1 MVPLTATTHLDHV
14 DPKSPVL
21 QGQFRKF
28 VSGSHATGQFP
39 HLRTEGVGD
48 AHQLLSAANRTISGS
63 LLAVILGSAQ
73 QNRVRVA
80 DIFP

>member
-14 DPKSPVL
+14 DPKSTVL

-28 VSGSHATGQFP
+28 AGGSHSTGQFP

-48 AHQLLSAANRTISGS
+48 AYQVLSAANGTISGS
-63 LLAVILGSAQ
+63 LLAVVLGSAQ
-73 QNRVRVA
+73 QNWVRVA
-80 DIFP
+80 DVFP